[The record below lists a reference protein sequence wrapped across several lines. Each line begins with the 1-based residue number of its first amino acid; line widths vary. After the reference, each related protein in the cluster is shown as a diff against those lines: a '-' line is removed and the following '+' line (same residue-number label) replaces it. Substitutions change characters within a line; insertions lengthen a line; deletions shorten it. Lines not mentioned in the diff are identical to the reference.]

1 MPSRSCTL
9 RERNWL
15 QNTNRK
21 QGSPSLYET
30 RKRQRTHTHTR
41 RSLNAR
47 NLAIW
52 NSVLFHLTADVRQL
66 STGLDNNAA
75 ASCTSGNTTYSQPI
89 KETCFCYLYELQ
101 LTANY
106 WALVINENRSLSN
119 IHFTAVSVRQGIS
132 QEIFV
137 FKVDIYYV
145 QSFYLLWQTSLTGAV
160 LFAVLSSIKKH
171 HFVSV

>member
-30 RKRQRTHTHTR
+30 IKRQRTHTR

-47 NLAIW
+47 NLAIR

-75 ASCTSGNTTYSQPI
+75 AAPCTLGDTTYSQPI
-89 KETCFCYLYELQ
+89 KETCICYLYELQ
-101 LTANY
+101 FTVNY
-106 WALVINENRSLSN
+106 WALVINENRSPSN
-119 IHFTAVSVRQGIS
+119 MHFTAVFISQGIS
-132 QEIFV
+132 QEIFIA
-137 FKVDIYYV
+137 FKVGIYYV
-145 QSFYLLWQTSLTGAV
+145 QSFYLLWQISLTV
-160 LFAVLSSIKKH
+160 LFSAHPSFKKC